1 VLVNGLSQSRI
12 IYLDTNYWV
21 WLRDAERGTGTAEAV
36 RLLKTLRGLVRSRKF
51 ICVGQ
56 FHSLLELAKHDCA
69 EFIDAK
75 LCLQIRSG
83 LCPWTKVG
91 QIHKHDM
98 STPILAQA
106 TETSKNVVLKAA
118 VDTLW
123 NASLQDVMESFAW
136 DTKTRLN
143 ADIDSAVFVQIEK
156 RKRAQLARGL
166 SREQVRVNEFY
177 GVVHDRVRPVVEA
190 QLVKWHAQHGF
201 SAGFEAAVRDVKT
214 VVDAAVAEFNAHTL
228 GRFLPTVALQTE
240 LYTLYET
247 AQNRSKPLTSNDNAD
262 WNHAANALAHCNMF
276 LTERHLA
283 HQLRQELKA
292 DEQYGCV
299 VVGSIAEAL
308 CTLTSPGG
316 GTRGRVLNVPG
327 TDRIRQIFFLR
338 NCRRGIRPDGFQVEP
353 KSPTTASATHCGPVS
368 SGSPTAALADEPSFV
383 PAGMSGSS
391 WPSCASRSFKMPSA
405 KPNAHPKL
413 TPDGRSSR
421 LIQASAA
428 LAS

>member
-1 VLVNGLSQSRI
+1 MSLVDLNGIGGGQRLVFWHRNNGTDMDADQYRNHYRRVLVNGLSQSRI

-36 RLLKTLRGLVRSRKF
+36 RLLKTLRGLVRSREF

-56 FHSLLELAKHDCA
+56 FYSFVELAKQEETSLRVTARLVDELTEGVAIAAPDDLMAHDCA
-69 EFIDAK
+69 EFMDAK
-75 LCLQIRSG
+75 LGLQIRSG

-98 STPILAQA
+98 STPMLSQA

-316 GTRGRVLNVPG
+316 
-327 TDRIRQIFFLR
+327 
-338 NCRRGIRPDGFQVEP
+338 
-353 KSPTTASATHCGPVS
+353 
-368 SGSPTAALADEPSFV
+368 
-383 PAGMSGSS
+383 
-391 WPSCASRSFKMPSA
+391 
-405 KPNAHPKL
+405 
-413 TPDGRSSR
+413 
-421 LIQASAA
+421 
-428 LAS
+428 